1 MPNSSPNI
9 RLNLPA
15 NSRSRSQPAQASSGG
30 RSAGGGANTEWLK
43 PGMFIMKMPKRA
55 TPRSTSRA
63 AMRSAA
69 GSGASIFGTT
79 DSASAFTGRR

>member
-15 NSRSRSQPAQASSGG
+15 KSRSRSHVAQASSRPRSGEGG
-30 RSAGGGANTEWLK
+30 VNSEWLK

-69 GSGASIFGTT
+69 GSGASAFGV
-79 DSASAFTGRR
+79 DSAPAFTSRR

>member
-1 MPNSSPNI
+1 MPNSSPNM

-15 NSRSRSQPAQASSGG
+15 NSSSRSHVTQASSGP
-30 RSAGGGANTEWLK
+30 RSGGGGVNGEWLK
-43 PGMFIMKMPKRA
+43 PGMFIMKMPNRA

-69 GSGASIFGTT
+69 GSGASSFGS